1 MKILITGNNGYI
13 GPVLFNEIKKKFP
26 KSLVYGFD
34 NNYFRKKNFSDIQY
48 NGDIR
53 NFPKEIFKNN
63 IDAVVHLAS
72 LSNDPIGNKY
82 ENQTKQININ
92 ATKRLIDLSKKNGC
106 KTFIFAS
113 SCSVYG
119 KYGDKS
125 RDEKCKTQP
134 LTGYAKSK
142 IIIEDYLKK
151 KTNKN
156 FKSICLRFA
165 TACGA
170 SSNLR
175 LDLVLNDFV
184 FSALTKK
191 K

>member
-13 GPVLFNEIKKKFP
+13 GPVLFREIKRKFP
-26 KSLVYGFD
+26 KSIIYGFD

-53 NFPKEIFKNN
+53 SFPEAIFKDN

-92 ATKRLIDLSKKNGC
+92 ATKRLINLSKKNKC

-119 KYGDKS
+119 KYGNKS

-134 LTGYAKSK
+134 LTGYARSK
-142 IIIEDYLKK
+142 IIIENYLKK
-151 KTNKN
+151 K
-156 FKSICLRFA
+156 
-165 TACGA
+165 
-170 SSNLR
+170 
-175 LDLVLNDFV
+175 
-184 FSALTKK
+184 KK
-191 K
+191 KK